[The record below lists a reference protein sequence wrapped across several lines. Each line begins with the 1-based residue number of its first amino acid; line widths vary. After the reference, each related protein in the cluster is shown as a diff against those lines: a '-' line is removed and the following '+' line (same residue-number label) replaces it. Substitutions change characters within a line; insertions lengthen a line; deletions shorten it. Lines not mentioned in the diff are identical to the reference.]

1 MPTMRWRTNTGIYQ
15 RQQRLSFVVKHFKEF
30 DMANAKRIETIKW
43 DWNPLWH
50 IVNNDKCLFVTK
62 RLELP

>member
-1 MPTMRWRTNTGIYQ
+1 MDLLK
-15 RQQRLSFVVKHFKEF
+15 QQRLGFVVMCLKEF
-30 DMANAKRIETIKW
+30 DMANVKIIDVIKW

-50 IVNNDKCLFVTK
+50 IVSNDKCLPTTE